1 MSLVLLVGA
10 GLMMMSFIRLQKVDP
25 GFDPNNVR
33 TASISLPKKKYP
45 EKDRQAAF
53 YTQLIESVTSLP
65 GVQVA
70 GAACAVPYSDGQ
82 WGDFEEAYRVVY
94 QSFKIEGRPPYPPG
108 NEPYSYYSSVS
119 TNYFEAM
126 GIPLMRGRLFTK
138 HDTKDTARVAIINNT
153 MAKKFFPGEDPI
165 GKHIS
170 LSNDP
175 EVYREIIGIVG
186 DIKPWGLNHET
197 PAQTYEPYL
206 QQPFSFMTLVV
217 RANSDP
223 AGLNEAIRREVF
235 NLDREQPVVSIDM
248 LDHLVSES
256 TAWLRSLILLFGVFA
271 AIAIALAAI
280 GLYGVISY
288 AVTQRTQEIGI
299 RMALGAQTRDVLK
312 LIIGQGLVL
321 TLAGIALGS
330 LMALGLTRLLSGL
343 LFGVGARDPLTFAT
357 TALMLTF
364 VALLACWIPA
374 RRATKVDPMTS
385 LRCE

>member
-1 MSLVLLVGA
+1 
-10 GLMMMSFIRLQKVDP
+10 
-25 GFDPNNVR
+25 
-33 TASISLPKKKYP
+33 
-45 EKDRQAAF
+45 
-53 YTQLIESVTSLP
+53 
-65 GVQVA
+65 
-70 GAACAVPYSDGQ
+70 
-82 WGDFEEAYRVVY
+82 
-94 QSFKIEGRPPYPPG
+94 
-108 NEPYSYYSSVS
+108 
-119 TNYFEAM
+119 M

-138 HDTKDTARVAIINNT
+138 RDTKDTARIAIINNT

-206 QQPFSFMTLVV
+206 QHPFSFMTLVV
-217 RANSDP
+217 RTNSDP

-235 NLDREQPVVSIDM
+235 NLDREHPVVSIDM

-256 TAWLRSLILLFGVFA
+256 TAWLRSLMLLLGIFA
-271 AIAIALAAI
+271 AVAVALAAV

-343 LFGVGARDPLTFAT
+343 IFGVGARDPLTFIT

-374 RRATKVDPMTS
+374 RRATKVDPLTS